1 MSAQRFTPEFKE
13 EADMQG
19 TESGYLVSCDTD
31 LCNNAGQCTTMKS
44 CSTS

>member
-1 MSAQRFTPEFKE
+1 MSAQRFAPQFKE

-19 TESGYLVSCDTD
+19 TERSYLVSCDTD
-31 LCNNAGQCTTMKS
+31 LRNNSGQCTKMKS